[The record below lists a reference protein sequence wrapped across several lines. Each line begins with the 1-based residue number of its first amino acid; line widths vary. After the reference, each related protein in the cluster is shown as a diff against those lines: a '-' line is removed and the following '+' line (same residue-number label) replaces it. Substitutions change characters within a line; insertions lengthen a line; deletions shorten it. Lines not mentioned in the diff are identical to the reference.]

1 MRLRSSPAGPPAAS
15 INTTSGGIG
24 RSSSPAAEALSDD
37 LRRGAGDALDARR
50 RIAALSLSAMGSM
63 GVVAAYQFGLLK
75 SLPEPPLPFLDSDR
89 VDASGEA
96 YQLLRTPDAALGLAS
111 YAATL
116 ALAGMGTRDRARE
129 QPWLPL
135 ALAAKTVLDA
145 ASGIYLGLEQGTKH
159 KRFCTWCL
167 IAAGASIAMV
177 PTALPEARS
186 SWRHLRRKV

>member
-1 MRLRSSPAGPPAAS
+1 MERRSSPAGPPAAS
-15 INTTSGGIG
+15 VRPASGGIG
-24 RSSSPAAEALSDD
+24 RSGSPAAEALSDD
-37 LRRGAGDALDARR
+37 LRRGAGAALDARR
-50 RIAALSLSAMGSM
+50 RIAALCLSAMGSM
-63 GVVAAYQFGLLK
+63 GLVAAYQFGLVK
-75 SLPEPPLPFLDSDR
+75 SLPEPPLPRLDSDR

-96 YQLLRTPDAALGLAS
+96 FEFLRTPDAALGLVS

-116 ALAGMGTRDRARE
+116 ALAGMGGRDRARD

-177 PTALPEARS
+177 PVAVPEARRS
-186 SWRHLRRKV
+186 LRHLRRR

>member
-1 MRLRSSPAGPPAAS
+1 
-15 INTTSGGIG
+15 
-24 RSSSPAAEALSDD
+24 
-37 LRRGAGDALDARR
+37 
-50 RIAALSLSAMGSM
+50 MGSM
-63 GVVAAYQFGLLK
+63 GLVAAYQFGLVK
-75 SLPEPPLPFLDSDR
+75 SLPEPPLPRLDSDR

-96 YQLLRTPDAALGLAS
+96 FEFLRTPDAALGLVS

-116 ALAGMGTRDRARE
+116 ALAGMGGRDRARD

-177 PTALPEARS
+177 PVAVPEARRS
-186 SWRHLRRKV
+186 LRHLRRR

>member
-1 MRLRSSPAGPPAAS
+1 MRRTPPAGPPAGS
-15 INTTSGGIG
+15 IRATSGGIG

-37 LRRGAGDALDARR
+37 LRRGAGAALDARR

>member
-1 MRLRSSPAGPPAAS
+1 MMRRPSPAGPSARAARGA
-15 INTTSGGIG
+15 SGGIG
-24 RSSSPAAEALSDD
+24 RSSSAAAEALSDD
-37 LRRGAGDALDARR
+37 LRRGEGDALDARR
-50 RIAALSLSAMGSM
+50 RIAALTLSAMGSM
-63 GVVAAYQFGLLK
+63 GMVAAYQFGLLK
-75 SLPEPPLPFLDSDR
+75 SLPEPPLAHLDSDR

-116 ALAGMGTRDRARE
+116 ALAGMGRRDRARE

-177 PTALPEARS
+177 PAALPEARRS
-186 SWRHLRRKV
+186 LRYLRR

>member
-1 MRLRSSPAGPPAAS
+1 MRRRSSPAGPPAAS
-15 INTTSGGIG
+15 ISAASGGIG
-24 RSSSPAAEALSDD
+24 RSSSPAAEAISDD
-37 LRRGAGDALDARR
+37 LRRGESAALDARR

-63 GVVAAYQFGLLK
+63 GMVAAYQFGLLK
-75 SLPEPPLPFLDSDR
+75 SLPEPSLPRLDSDR

-96 YQLLRTPDAALGLAS
+96 YQFLRTPDAALGLAS

-116 ALAGMGTRDRARE
+116 ALAGMGGRDRARD

-177 PTALPEARS
+177 PTALPEAQR